1 MLTGKVLRTVVGKM
15 DKSFTYYNDL
25 ALKAPVILQEAVTAI
40 EYSSGSGLDDSLIY
54 EIVECASKCDFRL
67 AENKWKDVKKLLSS
81 IFEDGGFDNLKFD
94 DIERVLSESPSWE
107 AKRAI
112 IKLAFE
118 AVKGTK

>member
-1 MLTGKVLRTVVGKM
+1 MLTGKVLGTVVGKM
-15 DKSFTYYNDL
+15 EKAFTYYNDL

-67 AENKWKDVKKLLSS
+67 AENKWRGVKKLLSS
-81 IFEDGGFDNLKFD
+81 IYEDGGFDNLKFD
-94 DIERVLSESPSWE
+94 DIECVLSESPAWE